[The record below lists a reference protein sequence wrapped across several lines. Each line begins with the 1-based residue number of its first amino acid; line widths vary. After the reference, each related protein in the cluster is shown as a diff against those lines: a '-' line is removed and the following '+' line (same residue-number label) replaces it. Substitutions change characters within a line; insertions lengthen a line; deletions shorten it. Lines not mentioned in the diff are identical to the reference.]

1 MPANPTFR
9 LSVSLAAL
17 LCGATAAQAFDA
29 AALDAGASDVAD
41 TESDTDS
48 GARRSDIIV
57 NGERANDGQNQQA
70 DNGALGSKAL
80 LDTPYSVTVV
90 DAEDISK
97 RQATTIAQIF
107 VDDPAVFSFATAG
120 TTNWWG
126 TQIRGLGVRNYY
138 IDDVPLL
145 LYWGGDFP
153 LESVESVEALK
164 GLSGFMYGFGAPGGT
179 IAYRTKRPTAQPLL
193 TTEVGYRTNSDF
205 YAHVDAGGPLTDDGR
220 LGYRLNLAGEKGTLY
235 NQAGANRWL
244 GSLALTYAISP
255 DVDWYA
261 TATFEDSKLK
271 HEPFQIYWDGSVY
284 QDDVLPKPT
293 YDYDKLNIDNSYYKA
308 RTLATAT
315 GLDWRFADGWKAKLT
330 YGYTSKLHH
339 SNKMFV
345 YMVNK
350 EGDYEGYAYNFAELD
365 KSHFAQAMIQGEF
378 ETGPLRHAIVAG
390 ASYMVNDSF
399 FGADSYWSNDFNGN
413 IYQDQ
418 PFLVSR
424 DISWSTEGFPY
435 RERQRALFLS
445 DTLYL
450 GEHVQAVAGARYTR
464 YKLVDDDGDPA
475 ADGGY
480 RASAL
485 SPTFALIVKPAP
497 WASIYGSYVESM
509 EPGSRVTGEYANV
522 GDIMKPTVSNQY
534 EVGIKVEH
542 AGLSLTGAAFRVE
555 RANTIDR
562 IVDGERYLTQD
573 GVTLYKGI
581 EAIAS
586 YRATPNLKL
595 GLGAIYL
602 DPTLRKLSVDENGNP
617 SNLLGNVPAE
627 AAKWQVTGNAEY
639 ALPTVPGLSLHANVR
654 YFGKAPTD
662 DSNFLYIPS
671 RTLANAGFQYET
683 RIGGQ
688 EVTFTGNVN
697 NLFNK
702 KYWGLGNIGEGING
716 SFGVR
721 IAW

>member
-1 MPANPTFR
+1 MTIKPALR
-9 LSVSLAAL
+9 LSVAMAAL
-17 LCGATAAQAFDA
+17 FCGAPLASAAEAAASDA
-29 AALDAGASDVAD
+29 ATDATD
-41 TESDTDS
+41 ESDAS
-48 GARRSDIIV
+48 GQRKSDIV
-57 NGERANDGQNQQA
+57 VTGLHVDDGQNKTA
-70 DNGALGSKAL
+70 DNGALGSKPL

-97 RQATTIAQIF
+97 RQANTIAQIF
-107 VDDPAVFSFATAG
+107 VNDPAVFSFATAG

-179 IAYRTKRPTAQPLL
+179 IAYRTKRPTAEPLL
-193 TTEVGYRTNSDF
+193 TTEVGYRNKSAF
-205 YAHVDAGGPLTDDGR
+205 YAHVDAGGPLTEDGR
-220 LGYRLNLAGEKGTLY
+220 LGYRLNIAGEKGTLY
-235 NQAGANRWL
+235 NEAGANRWL
-244 GSLALTYAISP
+244 GSLALTYAVAP
-255 DVDWYA
+255 DIDWYA
-261 TATFEDSKLK
+261 TATYEDSKLE
-271 HEPFQIYWDGSVY
+271 HEPFQIYWTDGVY
-284 QDDVLPKPT
+284 GDTVLPKPT

-330 YGYTSKLHH
+330 YGYTSKIHH

-345 YMVNK
+345 YMLNR

-378 ETGPLRHAIVAG
+378 ETGPVRHAIVAG

-399 FGADSYWSNDFNGN
+399 FGAGSYWSNDFNGN
-413 IYQDQ
+413 IYEDQD
-418 PFLVSR
+418 FLVTR
-424 DISWSTEGFPY
+424 DIDWSTEGFPY

-445 DTLYL
+445 DTIYF
-450 GEHVQAVAGARYTR
+450 GNYVQAVVGARYTR
-464 YKLVDDDGDPA
+464 YRLLDDDGDPA

-480 RASAL
+480 RTSAL
-485 SPTFALIVKPAP
+485 SPTFALILKPAP
-497 WASIYGSYVESM
+497 WASLYASYVESM

-522 GDIMKPTVSNQY
+522 GDILKATVSNQY
-534 EVGIKVEH
+534 EVGVKVEH
-542 AGLSLTGAAFRVE
+542 QGLSFTGAAFRVE

-562 IVDGERYLTQD
+562 FIDGERYLTQD

-586 YRATPNLKL
+586 YRASPNLKL
-595 GLGAIYL
+595 GIGAIHL
-602 DPTLRKLSVDENGNP
+602 DPSLRKLSVDEDGNP
-617 SNLLGNVPAE
+617 SPLLGNTPAE
-627 AAKWQVTGNAEY
+627 AAKWQLTGNVEY
-639 ALPTVPGLSLHANVR
+639 AVAAIEGLSLHANVR
-654 YFGKAPTD
+654 HFGKAPTD
-662 DSNFLYIPS
+662 DVNFLYIPS
-671 RTLANAGFQYET
+671 RTLANAGFQYRT
-683 RIGGQ
+683 QIGGQ
-688 EVTFTGNVN
+688 GVTFTGNVN

-702 KYWGLGNIGEGING
+702 KYWGLGNIGEAING
-716 SFGVR
+716 SLSVR
-721 IAW
+721 IDW

>member
-1 MPANPTFR
+1 MRGHSIFR
-9 LSVSLAAL
+9 LSASLVAL
-17 LCGATAAQAFDA
+17 LAFMPAAFADEGVAADDA
-29 AALDAGASDVAD
+29 AASD
-41 TESDTDS
+41 EQ
-48 GARRSDIIV
+48 RKSDIV
-57 NGERANDGQNQQA
+57 VTGLRMDEGLNKQA
-70 DNGALGSKAL
+70 DNGALGAKAL
-80 LDTPYSVTVV
+80 IDTPYSVTVV
-90 DAEDISK
+90 DQDDISK

-107 VDDPAVFSFATAG
+107 VDDPGVFSFATAG

-179 IAYRTKRPTAQPLL
+179 IAYRTKRPTAEPLL
-193 TTEVGYRTNSDF
+193 TTEIGYRTNSAF
-205 YAHVDAGGPLTDDGR
+205 YGHVDAGGPLTGDGR
-220 LGYRLNLAGEKGTLY
+220 LGYRLNLAGEQGTLY
-235 NQAGANRWL
+235 NDAGANRWL
-244 GSLALTYAISP
+244 ASLALTYAVAP

-261 TATFEDSKLK
+261 TATYEDNKLER
-271 HEPFQIYWDGSVY
+271 EPFQIYWDSGVY
-284 QDDVLPKPT
+284 QDSELPRPT
-293 YDYDKLNIDNSYYKA
+293 YDYEKLNIDNSYYRA

-315 GLDWRFADGWKAKLT
+315 GVDWRFAEGWKAKLT
-330 YGYTSKLHH
+330 YGYTRKLHH

-345 YMVNK
+345 YMVNR

-365 KSHFAQAMIQGEF
+365 ESHFAQAMIQGEF
-378 ETGPLRHAIVAG
+378 VTGPVRHAIVAG

-413 IYQDQ
+413 IYENQD
-418 PFLVSR
+418 FLVTR
-424 DISWSTEGFPY
+424 DISWSTQGFPY
-435 RERQRALFLS
+435 RDRQRALFLS

-450 GEHVQAVAGARYTR
+450 GDHVQAVVGARYTR
-464 YKLVDDDGDPA
+464 YKLVDDDGDPT

-480 RASAL
+480 RTSAL
-485 SPTFALIVKPAP
+485 SPTFALIFKPAP

-522 GDIMKPTVSNQY
+522 GDILKATVSNQY

-542 AGLSLTGAAFRVE
+542 EGLSLTGAAFRVE

-562 IVDGERYLTQD
+562 FIDGERYLTQD
-573 GVTLYKGI
+573 GVTLYRGL

-586 YRATPNLKL
+586 YRASPNLKI
-595 GLGAIYL
+595 GLGAIHL
-602 DPTLRKLSVDENGNP
+602 DPTLRKLSIDEEGNASP
-617 SNLLGNVPAE
+617 LEGNAPAE

-639 ALPTVPGLSLHANVR
+639 SLPQLPGLSLHANVR
-654 YFGKAPTD
+654 YYGKAPTD
-662 DSNFLYIPS
+662 DVNLLYIPS
-671 RTLANAGFQYET
+671 RTLANAGFRYET
-683 RIGGQ
+683 RIGGRG
-688 EVTFTGNVN
+688 VTFTGNVN

-702 KYWGLGNIGEGING
+702 KYWGLGNIGEGVNG
-716 SFGVR
+716 SLSVR